1 MSSAGTL
8 LQEMLVL
15 YGIAFLGFI
24 VRKKNILNE
33 HTNEVL
39 SQLVLFITLPALILS
54 SLDISFS
61 ADIVKDFLW
70 LISMSMY
77 ILVLSCILAKW
88 MKKRAVLEQKQKNVY
103 EGLIIFGNQGFI
115 GFAVSFILLGE
126 QGIIYLTIFN
136 LCYLILIWT
145 YGVFLFSKSKHT
157 FNWKEIFW
165 NPGILS
171 TFIGIIL
178 FLFPFHLPVMI
189 SRGLESLGKM
199 TIPLSML
206 LIGSLIAKVNNKELY
221 LMIKNSYLWKMA
233 LARLLFIPFL
243 LLPFAFLTV
252 PFSLL
257 IIAILVSGMPAAPT
271 ITLFSQKY
279 GGDTLFASLG
289 VLITTLL
296 CIFTIP
302 LLYFILNII
311 YGYF

>member
-1 MSSAGTL
+1 MSSAGAF

-33 HTNEVL
+33 NTNDVL
-39 SQLVLFITLPALILS
+39 TQLILYITLPALIIF
-54 SLDISFS
+54 SLDITFS
-61 ADIVKDFLW
+61 AYIIKDFL
-70 LISMSMY
+70 LLMSMSIY
-77 ILVLSCILAKW
+77 ILVLSCFLAIW

-115 GFAVSFILLGE
+115 GYAVSFIILGE

-136 LCYLILIWT
+136 FCYLILIWT
-145 YGVFLFSKSKHT
+145 YGLFLFSKSKLT
-157 FNWKEIFW
+157 INWKQTFCNSGIF
-165 NPGILS
+165 S

-178 FLFPFHLPVMI
+178 FLLPFHLPVMV
-189 SRGLESLGKM
+189 SNLLESVGNM

-206 LIGSLIAKVNNKELY
+206 LIGSLIAKVNYNELF
-221 LMIKNSYLWKMA
+221 LLIKNTYLWKMA
-233 LARLLFIPFL
+233 FVRLLFIPFL
-243 LLPFAFLTV
+243 LLPFTFLNV

-271 ITLFSQKY
+271 IILFSQKY
-279 GGDTLFASLG
+279 KADTLFASLG

-302 LLYFILNII
+302 FLYLLLSII
-311 YGYF
+311 YNHL

>member
-1 MSSAGTL
+1 MSSAGAF
-8 LQEMLVL
+8 LQEMLGL

-33 HTNEVL
+33 HANDVL
-39 SQLVLFITLPALILS
+39 TQLILYITLPALIIC
-54 SLDISFS
+54 SLDITFS
-61 ADIVKDFLW
+61 AYIIKDFLW
-70 LISMSMY
+70 LMSMSIY
-77 ILVLSCILAKW
+77 ILVLSCFLAIW
-88 MKKRAVLEQKQKNVY
+88 MKKRAALEQKQKNVY

-115 GFAVSFILLGE
+115 GYAVSSIILGE

-145 YGVFLFSKSKHT
+145 YGLFLFSESKHK
-157 FNWKEIFW
+157 FNWKQTFCHSGIF
-165 NPGILS
+165 S

-178 FLFPFHLPVMI
+178 FLLPFHLPVMV
-189 SRGLESLGKM
+189 SNLMESIGNM

-206 LIGSLIAKVNNKELY
+206 LIGSLIAKVNYNELF
-221 LMIKNSYLWKMA
+221 LLIKNTHLWKMA
-233 LARLLFIPFL
+233 FVRLLFIPFL
-243 LLPFAFLTV
+243 LLPFTFLNV

-271 ITLFSQKY
+271 IILFSQKY
-279 GGDTLFASLG
+279 NADTLFASLG

-302 LLYFILNII
+302 FLYLILSII
-311 YGYF
+311 YNHF